1 MRKYLL
7 ILVVIAVFI
16 SCFRLGSVTLFDVDE
31 AVFAQATKEMVESG
45 DWITPTYNGVTRYDK
60 PIFFY
65 WLMAASYKVF
75 GINEF
80 AARFPSALSGILLC
94 VSLFLFAVQF
104 GNAEKAFYAS
114 VSFLLSVYFF
124 MYSHAAVTDMVLS
137 LFITLSLFSFFLS
150 LKKNRLFIY
159 GFYIFSAFAF
169 LTKGLIGIVFPFGI
183 AILYLLTTER
193 IRGLRKV
200 FHFKAF
206 LLFIVVALPWYAAE
220 YMINGNEF
228 VQQFFIKHHF
238 ARYAGVISGH
248 TGPIYYYLPVILAG
262 LFPWI
267 AFLPAGIIA
276 VAVKIKSLKADKN
289 IRTVHDDPGLFLLI
303 WFGFIFLF
311 FSFST
316 TKLPN
321 YILPAIPAVSMLIS
335 MGMCREEDSSDCKG
349 ALRISGRKN
358 RYAEIFIIVA
368 SFVICAA
375 LVFSKAY
382 IEKAGIQGAEWT
394 YYSALIMCALA
405 LGCLYALMKHRNSY
419 GYISAVMVAFL
430 ALISATALPAANQYL
445 QGTLYEYSKY
455 AGARLRDDEKIIA
468 YGMNN
473 PSIVFYSGHKIIN
486 VRGLK
491 KLAAELHDNM
501 TYVAITK
508 EKDIDTLKGLGFS
521 LVKTDGRYALL
532 ERK

>member
-1 MRKYLL
+1 VKKYLF
-7 ILVVIAVFI
+7 ILVVMAVFI
-16 SCFRLGSVTLFDVDE
+16 SFFRLGSVTLFDVDE

-45 DWITPTYNGVTRYDK
+45 DWITPTYNGVNRYDK
-60 PIFFY
+60 PVFFY
-65 WLMAASYKVF
+65 WLMAVSYKVF

-80 AARFPSALSGILLC
+80 AARFPSALSGVLLC
-94 VSLFLFAVQF
+94 MAVFLFTVQF
-104 GNAEKAFYAS
+104 GNAARAFYGS

-124 MYSHAAVTDMVLS
+124 IYYHAAVTDMALS

-150 LKKNRLFIY
+150 MKTNRLFIY
-159 GFYIFSAFAF
+159 GFYACSALAF

-183 AILYLLTTER
+183 AILYLFATEGLQ
-193 IRGLRKV
+193 GLRKI
-200 FHFKAF
+200 FHLRAA
-206 LLFIVVALPWYAAE
+206 LLFILAALPWYAAE
-220 YMINGNEF
+220 YMANGNEF

-248 TGPIYYYLPVILAG
+248 KGPFYYYIPVVLAG

-267 AFLPAGIIA
+267 AFLPSGIIA
-276 VAVKIKSLKADKN
+276 AAVKIKTRTADKDN
-289 IRTVHDDPGLFLLI
+289 DTVHDDPGLFLLT
-303 WFGFIFLF
+303 WSGLIFLF

-335 MGMCREEDSSDCKG
+335 MGMCGKEDSSE
-349 ALRISGRKN
+349 GRKTSGISCGEN
-358 RYAEIFIIVA
+358 RYAEIFIVVA
-368 SFVICAA
+368 SFAMGAA
-375 LVFSKAY
+375 LIFSKTY
-382 IEKAGIQGAEWT
+382 FENTGINDAGWT

-405 LGCLYALMKHRNSY
+405 LGCLYALMKHKNSY

-445 QGTLYEYSKY
+445 QGTLYDYSKY
-455 AGARLRDDEKIIA
+455 AGAVLRDDEKIVA

-486 VRGLK
+486 VRGPK
-491 KLAAELHDNM
+491 RLASELHDNM

-508 EKDIDTLKGLGFS
+508 DKDIDTLRGLGFG